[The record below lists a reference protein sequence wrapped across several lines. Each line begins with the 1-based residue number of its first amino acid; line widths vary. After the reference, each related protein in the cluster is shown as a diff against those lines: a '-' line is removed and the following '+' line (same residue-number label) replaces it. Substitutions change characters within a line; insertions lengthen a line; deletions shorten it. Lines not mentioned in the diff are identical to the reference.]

1 MLPTVYGVFLEDDLM
16 IYSAKFDDH
25 LQYTE
30 KVLERLRKYGIKRKG
45 SKCQLIKKEISYLG
59 GVVSHEGYREDP
71 KNITAV
77 E

>member
-1 MLPTVYGVFLEDDLM
+1 M

-25 LQYTE
+25 LQHTE
-30 KVLERLRKYGIKRKG
+30 KVLERLKKYGIKRKG
-45 SKCQLIKKEISYLG
+45 LKCQLIKKEISYLG
-59 GVVSHEGYREDP
+59 VVSHEGYTADP